1 MSETKVMTVA
11 KAVGVGIGGIA
22 ALTAG
27 FAVEIGC
34 LALTKQYNGGKFAKL
49 GLKLGAFFLGTA
61 ASVIVGNTIS
71 KEIEDWGEA
80 IEKAQ
85 DTISEIMD
93 TAKQSL
99 NAAEEEESDET
110 KEEPEETNE
119 IKDEPE
125 KTDEEPIYTKI
136 YTKHDDD
143 VNNPQGCMIRV
154 GESTYLT
161 NMENVWVDTPAQG
174 MLGYEEIE
182 LRYFGKQPYE
192 GSKAQDWLSDRYG
205 DRIANLMLKAA
216 QNGKKSKS
224 YLIDHTHDVFV
235 TLTVH

>member
-1 MSETKVMTVA
+1 MSETKVMAVA

-34 LALTKQYNGGKFAKL
+34 LTLTKQYNGGKFAKL

-80 IEKAQ
+80 IEKTR

-99 NAAEEEESDET
+99 NAVEDEENGET
-110 KEEPEETNE
+110 
-119 IKDEPE
+119 KDEPE
-125 KTDEEPIYTKI
+125 KTDEEPD
-136 YTKHDDD
+136 YTKHDDE
-143 VNNPQGCMIRV
+143 VNDPNGCMIQV
-154 GESTYLT
+154 DKSTYLT
-161 NMENVWVDTPAQG
+161 NMESVWDESPARSRR
-174 MLGYEEIE
+174 GYQQVELFHVIE
-182 LRYFGKQPYE
+182 LPYE
-192 GSKAQDWLSDRYG
+192 GSKAETWLSDHYSNRV
-205 DRIANLMLKAA
+205 ANLMLKTAR
-216 QNGKKSKS
+216 NGKKSTS
-224 YLIDHTHDVFV
+224 YLIDHTHETFV
-235 TLTVH
+235 ILRYVDNQTIRRDSI

>member
-1 MSETKVMTVA
+1 MSETKVMAVA
-11 KAVGVGIGGIA
+11 KVVGAGVGGIA
-22 ALTAG
+22 ALAAG

-80 IEKAQ
+80 IEKTQ

-99 NAAEEEESDET
+99 NTVEEEESDET
-110 KEEPEETNE
+110 KEES
-119 IKDEPE
+119 E
-125 KTDEEPIYTKI
+125 KTDEELD
-136 YTKHDDD
+136 YTKHDDK

-154 GESTYLT
+154 DEHVYLT
-161 NMENVWVDTPAQG
+161 NMEHIWVDTPAQD

-182 LRYFGKQPYE
+182 LHYHDELPYE
-192 GSKAQDWLSDRYG
+192 SSKAKAWLSDHYG

-216 QNGKKSKS
+216 RNGKESKS
-224 YLIDHTHDVFV
+224 YLIDHQYEIFV

>member
-1 MSETKVMTVA
+1 MSETKVMAVA
-11 KAVGVGIGGIA
+11 KAVGAGVGGIA
-22 ALTAG
+22 ALAAG

-85 DTISEIMD
+85 DAISEIMD
-93 TAKQSL
+93 TAEQSL
-99 NAAEEEESDET
+99 NAVEEEESDET
-110 KEEPEETNE
+110 
-119 IKDEPE
+119 KDEPE
-125 KTDEEPIYTKI
+125 KTDEEPD

>member
-1 MSETKVMTVA
+1 MSETKVMAVA

-80 IEKAQ
+80 IEKTQ

-93 TAKQSL
+93 TAKQSS
-99 NAAEEEESDET
+99 NAVEEEENGET
-110 KEEPEETNE
+110 
-119 IKDEPE
+119 KDEPE
-125 KTDEEPIYTKI
+125 KTDEEPDYTK
-136 YTKHDDD
+136 YDDE

-154 GESTYLT
+154 DKSTYLT
-161 NMENVWVDTPAQG
+161 NMECIWGESTAQD
-174 MLGYEEIE
+174 MRGYQQVE
-182 LRYFGKQPYE
+182 LRHFAKFPYSC
-192 GSKAQDWLSDRYG
+192 SKAHEWLFDHYG
-205 DRIANLMLKAA
+205 DRVANLMLKAA
-216 QNGKKSKS
+216 QNSKESKS
-224 YLIDHTHDVFV
+224 YLIDHLYEIFV
-235 TLTVH
+235 TFDLR

>member
-1 MSETKVMTVA
+1 MSETKVMAVA

-34 LALTKQYNGGKFAKL
+34 LALTKQYNGCKFAKL

-80 IEKAQ
+80 IEKTQ

-99 NAAEEEESDET
+99 NAVEEEESDET
-110 KEEPEETNE
+110 K
-119 IKDEPE
+119 DEPE
-125 KTDEEPIYTKI
+125 DTDEEPD
-136 YTKHDDD
+136 YTKHDDE
-143 VNNPQGCMIRV
+143 VNDPNGCMIRV
-154 GESTYLT
+154 EESTYLT
-161 NMENVWVDTPAQG
+161 NMESAWADTPAQD
-174 MLGYEEIE
+174 MLGYEKIE
-182 LRYFGKQPYE
+182 LRHFDKFAYE
-192 GSKAQDWLSDRYG
+192 GSKAQDWLSDHYG
-205 DRIANLMLKAA
+205 NRIANLMLKAA

>member
-1 MSETKVMTVA
+1 MSETKVMAVA

-80 IEKAQ
+80 IEKTQ

-99 NAAEEEESDET
+99 NAVEDEENGET
-110 KEEPEETNE
+110 
-119 IKDEPE
+119 KDEPE
-125 KTDEEPIYTKI
+125 KTDEEPD
-136 YTKHDDD
+136 YTKHDDK

-154 GESTYLT
+154 DEHVYLT
-161 NMENVWVDTPAQG
+161 NIESVWGESPDRD
-174 MLGYEEIE
+174 MCGYERIE
-182 LRYFGKQPYE
+182 LHHFEDLSYE
-192 GSKAQDWLSDRYG
+192 GSMAEAWLSEHYS
-205 DRIANLMLKAA
+205 DRIATLMLKAA
-216 QNGKKSKS
+216 IAGKKLKSYYGKVSKS
-224 YLIDHTHDVFV
+224 YLIDYQHEIFV
-235 TLTVH
+235 TLMVHNQ

>member
-1 MSETKVMTVA
+1 MSETKVMAVA

-80 IEKAQ
+80 IEKTQ

-99 NAAEEEESDET
+99 NAVEEEGDDET
-110 KEEPEETNE
+110 
-119 IKDEPE
+119 KDEPE
-125 KTDEEPIYTKI
+125 KTDEEPDYTK
-136 YTKHDDD
+136 YDDK
-143 VNNPQGCMIRV
+143 VNNPAGCIIRV
-154 GESTYLT
+154 EESTYLT
-161 NMENVWVDTPAQG
+161 NIESVWADTPAQD
-174 MLGYEEIE
+174 MLGYEEVKLIYAE
-182 LRYFGKQPYE
+182 TMPYK
-192 GSKAQDWLSDRYG
+192 GSKAETWLSEHYG
-205 DRIANLMLKAA
+205 DRVATLMLKAA
-216 QNGKKSKS
+216 RNGKKSTS
-224 YLIDHTHDVFV
+224 YLIDHTHEIFV
-235 TLTVH
+235 ILYKA

>member
-1 MSETKVMTVA
+1 MSETKVMAVA

-22 ALTAG
+22 ALTGG

-80 IEKAQ
+80 IEKTR

-93 TAKQSL
+93 TAKQSS
-99 NAAEEEESDET
+99 NAVEDEENGET
-110 KEEPEETNE
+110 
-119 IKDEPE
+119 KDEPE
-125 KTDEEPIYTKI
+125 KTDEEPD
-136 YTKHDDD
+136 YTKHDDK

-154 GESTYLT
+154 DEHVYLT
-161 NMENVWVDTPAQG
+161 NIESVWVDTPAQDI
-174 MLGYEEIE
+174 LGYQQVE
-182 LRYFGKQPYE
+182 LRHFAEFPYSC
-192 GSKAQDWLSDRYG
+192 SKAHEWLFDHYG
-205 DRIANLMLKAA
+205 DRVANLMLKAA
-216 QNGKKSKS
+216 QNSKESKS
-224 YLIDHTHDVFV
+224 YLIDHQYEIFV
-235 TLTVH
+235 TFDLR

>member
-1 MSETKVMTVA
+1 MSETKVMAVA
-11 KAVGVGIGGIA
+11 KAVGAGVGGIA
-22 ALTAG
+22 ALAAG

-85 DTISEIMD
+85 DAISEIMD

-99 NAAEEEESDET
+99 NAVEEEESDET
-110 KEEPEETNE
+110 K
-119 IKDEPE
+119 DEPE
-125 KTDEEPIYTKI
+125 KMDKEPDYTK
-136 YTKHDDD
+136 YDDEVD
-143 VNNPQGCMIRV
+143 DPEGCMIRI

-161 NMENVWVDTPAQG
+161 NMENVWVDTPAQDL
-174 MLGYEEIE
+174 LGYEKIE
-182 LRYFGKQPYE
+182 LRHFGEFIYA
-192 GSKAQDWLSDRYG
+192 GSKAHKWLSKHYG
-205 DRIANLMLKAA
+205 DRVATLMIKAA
-216 QNGKKSKS
+216 KNGKKSTS

-235 TLTVH
+235 TLTYIDHT

>member
-1 MSETKVMTVA
+1 MSETKVMAVA
-11 KAVGVGIGGIA
+11 KAVGAGVGGIA

-80 IEKAQ
+80 IEKTQ

-93 TAKQSL
+93 KAKQSL
-99 NAAEEEESDET
+99 NAVEEEENDET
-110 KEEPEETNE
+110 K
-119 IKDEPE
+119 DGPE
-125 KTDEEPIYTKI
+125 KTDEETDYTK
-136 YTKHDDD
+136 YDDE
-143 VNNPQGCMIRV
+143 VNNPEGCMIRV
-154 GESTYLT
+154 EESTYLT
-161 NMENVWVDTPAQG
+161 NIENVWADKAN
-174 MLGYEEIE
+174 M
-182 LRYFGKQPYE
+182 LRYEQVELHHYNELPYE
-192 GSKAQDWLSDRYG
+192 GSTAKAWLFYHYG

-216 QNGKKSKS
+216 NNGKKSKS

-235 TLTVH
+235 TLTTSSMHAEQ

>member
-1 MSETKVMTVA
+1 MSETKVMAVA
-11 KAVGVGIGGIA
+11 KAVGVGVGGIA
-22 ALTAG
+22 ALAAG

-80 IEKAQ
+80 IEKTQ

-99 NAAEEEESDET
+99 NAVEEEETGES
-110 KEEPEETNE
+110 
-119 IKDEPE
+119 KDEPE
-125 KTDEEPIYTKI
+125 KTDEEPDYTK
-136 YTKHDDD
+136 YDDK
-143 VNNPQGCMIRV
+143 VNNPAGCMIRV
-154 GESTYLT
+154 EESTYLT
-161 NMENVWVDTPAQG
+161 NIESVWADTPAQD
-174 MLGYEEIE
+174 MLGYEQIE
-182 LRYFGKQPYE
+182 LHYYNELPYE
-192 GSKAQDWLSDRYG
+192 SSKAKAWLSKHYG

-216 QNGKKSKS
+216 RNGKESKS
-224 YLIDHTHDVFV
+224 YLIDHQYEIFV
-235 TLTVH
+235 TLITSSMFAK

>member
-1 MSETKVMTVA
+1 MSETKVMEVA

-80 IEKAQ
+80 IEKTQ

-99 NAAEEEESDET
+99 NAVEEEETGET
-110 KEEPEETNE
+110 
-119 IKDEPE
+119 KDEPE
-125 KTDEEPIYTKI
+125 KTEEETD
-136 YTKHDDD
+136 YTKHDDEVD
-143 VNNPQGCMIRV
+143 DPKGCMIRV
-154 GESTYLT
+154 DEHVYLT
-161 NMENVWVDTPAQG
+161 NMEHILVDTPAQD
-174 MLGYEEIE
+174 MLGYEEVE
-182 LRYFGKQPYE
+182 LRHFAKFPYSCSNAHE
-192 GSKAQDWLSDRYG
+192 WLSDHYG
-205 DRIANLMLKAA
+205 DRIATLMLKAA
-216 QNGKKSKS
+216 QNGKESKS
-224 YLIDHTHDVFV
+224 YLIDHQYEIFV
-235 TLTVH
+235 TLTYIDPT

>member
-1 MSETKVMTVA
+1 MSETKVMAVA

-71 KEIEDWGEA
+71 KEIEDWGET
-80 IEKAQ
+80 IEKTQ

-99 NAAEEEESDET
+99 NAVEEEENSET
-110 KEEPEETNE
+110 
-119 IKDEPE
+119 KDEPE
-125 KTDEEPIYTKI
+125 KTDEEPDYTN
-136 YTKHDDD
+136 HDGE

-154 GESTYLT
+154 DEHVFLT
-161 NMENVWVDTPAQG
+161 NIESVWVDTPAQD
-174 MLGYEEIE
+174 MLGYEQIE
-182 LRYFGKQPYE
+182 LHYYDELPYE
-192 GSKAQDWLSDRYG
+192 SSKAKAWLSDHYG

-216 QNGKKSKS
+216 NNGKESKS
-224 YLIDHTHDVFV
+224 YLIDHTHEIFV
-235 TLTVH
+235 ILTASSMYAK

>member
-1 MSETKVMTVA
+1 MSETKVMEVA

-80 IEKAQ
+80 IEKTQ

-99 NAAEEEESDET
+99 NAVEEEETGET
-110 KEEPEETNE
+110 KDESEKTEEET
-119 IKDEPE
+119 D
-125 KTDEEPIYTKI
+125 
-136 YTKHDDD
+136 YTKHDDE
-143 VNNPQGCMIRV
+143 VNNPAGCVIRV
-154 GESTYLT
+154 EEFTYLT
-161 NMENVWVDTPAQG
+161 NIESVWAGTR
-174 MLGYEEIE
+174 LETYRGYEKIE
-182 LRYFGKQPYE
+182 LHYHDELPYE
-192 GSKAQDWLSDRYG
+192 GSKARVWLFDHYG
-205 DRIANLMLKAA
+205 DRIADLMLKAA
-216 QNGKKSKS
+216 RNGKESKS
-224 YLIDHTHDVFV
+224 YLMDHTHDMVV
-235 TLTVH
+235 TLVVYKRYAN

>member
-1 MSETKVMTVA
+1 MSETKVMAVA
-11 KAVGVGIGGIA
+11 KAVSAGVGGIA
-22 ALTAG
+22 ALAAG

-34 LALTKQYNGGKFAKL
+34 LALTKQYNGSKFAKL

-99 NAAEEEESDET
+99 DAVEEEESDET
-110 KEEPEETNE
+110 KDEPEESNE

-125 KTDEEPIYTKI
+125 KTDEEPDYTK
-136 YTKHDDD
+136 DDD
-143 VNNPQGCMIRV
+143 KVNNPQGCMIRV

-161 NMENVWVDTPAQG
+161 NMENVWVDTPAQD
-174 MLGYEEIE
+174 MLGYEQVDLRHCYE
-182 LRYFGKQPYE
+182 LPY
-192 GSKAQDWLSDRYG
+192 GCSKAKAWLSEHYG

-216 QNGKKSKS
+216 QNGKKSTS
-224 YLIDHTHDVFV
+224 YLIDHTHEVFV
-235 TLTVH
+235 TLMVHNQ

>member
-1 MSETKVMTVA
+1 MSETKVMAVA
-11 KAVGVGIGGIA
+11 KAVGAGVGGIA
-22 ALTAG
+22 ALAAG

-99 NAAEEEESDET
+99 NAVEEEESDET
-110 KEEPEETNE
+110 KEESEE
-119 IKDEPE
+119 
-125 KTDEEPIYTKI
+125 TDEEPD
-136 YTKHDDD
+136 YTKHDDKVD
-143 VNNPQGCMIRV
+143 DPNGCMIRV

-161 NMENVWVDTPAQG
+161 NMENVWANTPAQD
-174 MLGYEEIE
+174 MLGYEKIE
-182 LRYFGKQPYE
+182 LRHFEEFPYE
-192 GSKAQDWLSDRYG
+192 GSAAREWLSKHYG

-224 YLIDHTHDVFV
+224 YLIDHQYEILV
-235 TLTVH
+235 TLMVHNQ

>member
-1 MSETKVMTVA
+1 MSETKVMAVA

-49 GLKLGAFFLGTA
+49 GLKLGACFLGTA

-80 IEKAQ
+80 IEKTQ

-99 NAAEEEESDET
+99 NAVEEEGDDET
-110 KEEPEETNE
+110 
-119 IKDEPE
+119 KDEPE
-125 KTDEEPIYTKI
+125 KTDEEPDYTK
-136 YTKHDDD
+136 YDDK
-143 VNNPQGCMIRV
+143 VNNPAGCMIRV
-154 GESTYLT
+154 EESTYLT
-161 NMENVWVDTPAQG
+161 NIESVWADTPAQD
-174 MLGYEEIE
+174 MLGYEQIE
-182 LRYFGKQPYE
+182 LHYYNELPYE
-192 GSKAQDWLSDRYG
+192 GSKARVWLFDHYG

-216 QNGKKSKS
+216 QNGKESKS
-224 YLIDHTHDVFV
+224 YLIDHTHDIFV
-235 TLTVH
+235 TLITSSMFAK

>member
-1 MSETKVMTVA
+1 MSETKVMAVA

-99 NAAEEEESDET
+99 NVVEEEESDET
-110 KEEPEETNE
+110 
-119 IKDEPE
+119 KDEPE
-125 KTDEEPIYTKI
+125 KTDEEPDC
-136 YTKHDDD
+136 TKHDDK

-161 NMENVWVDTPAQG
+161 NMENVWDESPARDVR
-174 MLGYEEIE
+174 GYQQIE
-182 LRYFGKQPYE
+182 LRHCYDLPYE
-192 GSKAQDWLSDRYG
+192 CSKAKAWLSKHYG
-205 DRIANLMLKAA
+205 NRIANLMLKAA
-216 QNGKKSKS
+216 RNGKKLKS
-224 YLIDHTHDVFV
+224 YLIDHTHEVFV
-235 TLTVH
+235 TLTVYDIKEIK

>member
-1 MSETKVMTVA
+1 MSETKVMAVA
-11 KAVGVGIGGIA
+11 KAVGVGIGGVA

-71 KEIEDWGEA
+71 KEIEDWGDA
-80 IEKAQ
+80 IEKTQ
-85 DTISEIMD
+85 DLISEIMD

-99 NAAEEEESDET
+99 NALEEEETGES
-110 KEEPEETNE
+110 
-119 IKDEPE
+119 KDEPE
-125 KTDEEPIYTKI
+125 KTEEETD
-136 YTKHDDD
+136 YTKHDDKVD
-143 VNNPQGCMIRV
+143 DPNGCMIRV
-154 GESTYLT
+154 DESTYLT
-161 NMENVWVDTPAQG
+161 NMEHVWANTPAQD
-174 MLGYEEIE
+174 MLGYEKIE
-182 LRYFGKQPYE
+182 LRHFEELPYE
-192 GSKAQDWLSDRYG
+192 GSEAREWLSKHYG

-216 QNGKKSKS
+216 RNGKKSKS
-224 YLIDHTHDVFV
+224 YLIDHQYEIFV

>member
-1 MSETKVMTVA
+1 MSETKVMAVA

-80 IEKAQ
+80 IEKTQ

-99 NAAEEEESDET
+99 NAVEEEENGET
-110 KEEPEETNE
+110 
-119 IKDEPE
+119 KDEPE
-125 KTDEEPIYTKI
+125 KTDEEPD
-136 YTKHDDD
+136 YTKHDDEVD
-143 VNNPQGCMIRV
+143 DPNGCMIRV
-154 GESTYLT
+154 DEHVYLT
-161 NMENVWVDTPAQG
+161 NMESVWDESPARDVR
-174 MLGYEEIE
+174 GYEQIE
-182 LRYFGKQPYE
+182 LRHFAEFPYSCSNAHE
-192 GSKAQDWLSDRYG
+192 WLSKHYG
-205 DRIANLMLKAA
+205 DRVANLMLKAA
-216 QNGKKSKS
+216 KNGKKSTS
-224 YLIDHTHDVFV
+224 YLIDHMYEIFV
-235 TLTVH
+235 TLTIHNTKEIK

>member
-1 MSETKVMTVA
+1 MSETKVMAVA

-71 KEIEDWGEA
+71 KQIEDCGEA
-80 IEKAQ
+80 IEKTQ
-85 DTISEIMD
+85 DLISEIMD

-99 NAAEEEESDET
+99 NAVEEEENGET
-110 KEEPEETNE
+110 
-119 IKDEPE
+119 KDEPE
-125 KTDEEPIYTKI
+125 KTDEEPD
-136 YTKHDDD
+136 YTKHDDE
-143 VNNPQGCMIRV
+143 VNDPEGCMIQV
-154 GESTYLT
+154 DESTYLT
-161 NMENVWVDTPAQG
+161 NMESIWGEATARD
-174 MLGYEEIE
+174 MRGYQQIE

-192 GSKAQDWLSDRYG
+192 GSKAQDWLSDHYG
-205 DRIANLMLKAA
+205 DRVANLMLKAA
-216 QNGKKSKS
+216 QNGKESKS
-224 YLIDHTHDVFV
+224 YLIDRTHDVFV
-235 TLTVH
+235 TLTAYDIKEIK

>member
-1 MSETKVMTVA
+1 MSETKVMAVA

-71 KEIEDWGEA
+71 KEIEDLGEA
-80 IEKAQ
+80 IEKTQ

-99 NAAEEEESDET
+99 NAVEDEENGET
-110 KEEPEETNE
+110 
-119 IKDEPE
+119 KDEPE
-125 KTDEEPIYTKI
+125 KTDEEPDYTK
-136 YTKHDDD
+136 YDDK
-143 VNNPQGCMIRV
+143 VNNPAGCIIRV
-154 GESTYLT
+154 EESTYLT
-161 NMENVWVDTPAQG
+161 NIESVWADTPAQD
-174 MLGYEEIE
+174 MLGYEKIE
-182 LRYFGKQPYE
+182 LHYYNELPYE
-192 GSKAQDWLSDRYG
+192 GSKAKVWLFDHYG

-216 QNGKKSKS
+216 RNGKKSTS
-224 YLIDHTHDVFV
+224 YLIDHTHEMFV
-235 TLTVH
+235 TLTASSMYAK

>member
-1 MSETKVMTVA
+1 MSETKVMAVA

-61 ASVIVGNTIS
+61 ASVIVGDTIS

-80 IEKAQ
+80 IEKTQ

-93 TAKQSL
+93 TAKQSS
-99 NAAEEEESDET
+99 NAVEEEGDDET
-110 KEEPEETNE
+110 KDESEKTEEET
-119 IKDEPE
+119 D
-125 KTDEEPIYTKI
+125 

-143 VNNPQGCMIRV
+143 VNDPEGCMIRV

-161 NMENVWVDTPAQG
+161 NMEHIWVDTPAQV
-174 MLGYEEIE
+174 MLGYEEVE
-182 LRYFGKQPYE
+182 LHYYNGLPYE
-192 GSKAQDWLSDRYG
+192 GSKARVWLFDHYG
-205 DRIANLMLKAA
+205 DRIATLMLKAA
-216 QNGKKSKS
+216 RNGKESKS
-224 YLIDHTHDVFV
+224 YLIDHTRDVFV
-235 TLTVH
+235 TLTTSSMFAK

>member
-1 MSETKVMTVA
+1 MSETKVMAVA

-27 FAVEIGC
+27 FAVEVGC

-80 IEKAQ
+80 IEKTQ

-99 NAAEEEESDET
+99 NAVEEEETGET
-110 KEEPEETNE
+110 K
-119 IKDEPE
+119 DESE
-125 KTDEEPIYTKI
+125 KTDEEPDYTK
-136 YTKHDDD
+136 YDDK
-143 VNNPQGCMIRV
+143 VNNPAGCIIRV
-154 GESTYLT
+154 EESTYLS
-161 NMENVWVDTPAQG
+161 NMENVWANTPAQD
-174 MLGYEEIE
+174 MLGYEKIE
-182 LRYFGKQPYE
+182 LHHRYELPY
-192 GSKAQDWLSDRYG
+192 GCSKAKAWLSEHYG

-216 QNGKKSKS
+216 QNGKKSTS
-224 YLIDHTHDVFV
+224 YLIDHTHEVFV
-235 TLTVH
+235 TLIITSSMHAN

>member
-1 MSETKVMTVA
+1 MSETKVMAVA

-80 IEKAQ
+80 IEKTQ

-99 NAAEEEESDET
+99 NAVEEEENDET
-110 KEEPEETNE
+110 T
-119 IKDEPE
+119 DEPE
-125 KTDEEPIYTKI
+125 KTDEEPDYTK
-136 YTKHDDD
+136 YDDD
-143 VNNPQGCMIRV
+143 VDKPEGCIIRV
-154 GESTYLT
+154 DEHVYLT
-161 NMENVWVDTPAQG
+161 NRESIWGESPDRDVC
-174 MLGYEEIE
+174 GYKQIE
-182 LRYFGKQPYE
+182 LHHFEDLSYE
-192 GSKAQDWLSDRYG
+192 GSRAETWLSDHYS
-205 DRIANLMLKAA
+205 DRISNLMLKAA
-216 QNGKKSKS
+216 RNGKESKSYYGKVSKS
-224 YLIDHTHDVFV
+224 YLIDHQHEIFV
-235 TLTVH
+235 TLMVHNK